1 MLHFILKNHKLRSAY
16 FSKRFNSG
24 KHKFPCSSVYNVAQV
39 YRIGSIFQD
48 EDVNTAIQKRRLL
61 ARILG
66 DDVRYEPK
74 IYKQGKGTR
83 EEPNIILSSC
93 QKRYIGCLCDANQT
107 EAKYMCLEKGVDKQ
121 CACGYWFKLIDDDL
135 NDF

>member
-24 KHKFPCSSVYNVAQV
+24 
-39 YRIGSIFQD
+39 IGSIFQD

-66 DDVRYEPK
+66 DDRYEPK

>member
-16 FSKRFNSG
+16 FSKRFNSV
-24 KHKFPCSSVYNVAQV
+24 PCSSVYNVAQV

-66 DDVRYEPK
+66 DDVVENYSRYEPK

-93 QKRYIGCLCDANQT
+93 QKRYIGCLCMA
-107 EAKYMCLEKGVDKQ
+107 MLIKQ
-121 CACGYWFKLIDDDL
+121 KQNICALRKVWTNSALAAIGS
-135 NDF
+135 N

>member
-1 MLHFILKNHKLRSAY
+1 MLKLIFKNHKLRSAY
-16 FSKRFNSG
+16 FSKRFKSVL
-24 KHKFPCSSVYNVAQV
+24 FSSLYNVAQV
-39 YRIGSIFQD
+39 YRSIFED
-48 EDVNTAIQKRRLL
+48 ENVNTAIQKRRLL

-66 DDVRYEPK
+66 DDRYEPK

>member
-1 MLHFILKNHKLRSAY
+1 MLYFILKNHKLRSAY
-16 FSKRFNSG
+16 FSKRFNS
-24 KHKFPCSSVYNVAQV
+24 VYNVAQV
-39 YRIGSIFQD
+39 HRIGSIFQD

-61 ARILG
+61 ARTNRKYINKEKVHG
-66 DDVRYEPK
+66 RS
-74 IYKQGKGTR
+74 Q
-83 EEPNIILSSC
+83 ILSYHLVKS
-93 QKRYIGCLCDANQT
+93 GDANQT